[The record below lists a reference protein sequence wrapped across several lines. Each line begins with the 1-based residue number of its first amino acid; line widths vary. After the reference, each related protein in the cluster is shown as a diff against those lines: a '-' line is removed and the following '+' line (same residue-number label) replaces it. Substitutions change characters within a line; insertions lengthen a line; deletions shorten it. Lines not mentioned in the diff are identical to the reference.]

1 MIYLA
6 SQSPRRQ
13 ELLRQLGVRFEIVD
27 VELVVQ
33 RKPLELPA
41 DYVSRV
47 ARDKALAGLSRHVG
61 NKDAIVLGADTDV
74 VVDEDVLGKPADAA
88 EAYTMLKRLSGRRHE
103 VLSSVWLVSEIQQR
117 HDTMAT
123 WVTFSAMSDVEI
135 HAYIATGEPF
145 GKAGAYAVQGKAA
158 AFIENIEGSFS
169 GVMGLPL
176 HETYRLLRNF
186 NVPFWTDPT

>member
-27 VELVVQ
+27 VELVEQ

-41 DYVSRV
+41 VYVSRV
-47 ARDKALAGLSRHVG
+47 ARDKALDGLSRLAG

-74 VVDEDVLGKPADAA
+74 VVDDDVLGKPADSA
-88 EAYTMLKRLSGRRHE
+88 EAHAMLKRLSGRRHE
-103 VLSSVWLVSEIQQR
+103 VLSSVWLVSETLQR
-117 HDTMAT
+117 HHTVAT
-123 WVTFSAMSDVEI
+123 WVTFGAMSDTEI
-135 HAYIATGEPF
+135 NAYIATGEPF

>member
-13 ELLRQLGVRFEIVD
+13 ELLRQLGVNFELVD
-27 VELVVQ
+27 VELVEQ
-33 RKPLELPA
+33 RNPCELPM

-47 ARDKALAGLSRHVG
+47 ARDKALAGLSHVAG
-61 NKDAIVLGADTDV
+61 DNQAIVLGADTDV
-74 VVDEDVLGKPADAA
+74 VIDEDVLGKPADAA
-88 EAYTMLKRLSGRRHE
+88 EAHVMLKRLSGRRHE
-103 VLSSVWLVSEIQQR
+103 VLSSVWLVSGSQQD
-117 HDTMAT
+117 HCTVAT
-123 WVTFSAMSDVEI
+123 WVTFATISDAEI
-135 HAYIATGEPF
+135 KAYIATGEPF

-186 NVPFWTDPT
+186 DVPFWTNPI